1 MATVG
6 VLYINSGYSA
16 NCSFILATVGVLLM
30 LFYFWKPFSVPF
42 GNSGYAV
49 KCSFVF
55 GILFQFLL
63 ATVFD
68 VLLNAL
74 FFWNSVPMATVGV
87 LLRLFSLEL
96 ILSLFSV
103 DLCPI
108 LV

>member
-1 MATVG
+1 MLFYVG
-6 VLYINSGYSA
+6 NL
-16 NCSFILATVGVLLM
+16 FQFLLATVGILLVL
-30 LFYFWKPFSVPF
+30 FCFWKPFSVPF
-42 GNSGYAV
+42 GNSGCSV
-49 KCSFVF
+49 KCSFIC

-63 ATVFD
+63 ATVG

-87 LLRLFSLEL
+87 LFRLFSLEL